1 MCTSLLTRHISI
13 PAGSKTVTAPI
24 VDYYRGDSV
33 DAVGLSIPGF
43 EKFANITEGIVS
55 NMTWSI
61 N

>member
-1 MCTSLLTRHISI
+1 MT
-13 PAGSKTVTAPI
+13 AGSKTVTAPI

-55 NMTWSI
+55 NVTWSI